1 LFTIC
6 ITYIYIDFFIWNI
19 KTLIFFNF
27 SGLTRVDPGWPMKPG
42 TRPLGQVNSRVGFNN
57 YAIWF
62 PKDKLPYH
70 SKKLSVITFF
80 VFHIEFEEVPFF
92 FFFHSLSL
100 SLLIFFLLFFQIL
113 SLYLRGFEFIFINYF
128 NLFLWDYHNLK

>member
-27 SGLTRVDPGWPMKPG
+27 SGLTRVDPGWHMKPG

-92 FFFHSLSL
+92 FFHSLSL